1 MTTQSF
7 DRDDTNVITSPG
19 GQRVHRRQ
27 LEQLDHLA
35 AGFHP
40 VREGVWSFVGNGLS
54 NQMFVDA
61 PGGIIAIDTGECVE
75 EMREALRQL
84 RARTDRPIAAVMYT
98 HFHYV
103 DGTAA
108 VLEEGNHAEPL
119 PVIGHERIAVNK
131 VRTLGEIAPAYS
143 RGLIE
148 QFGITMPK
156 DGPDGLVGVG
166 LGHWYKNPA
175 HAPYTYGHVP
185 VNTPLRGGETINVA
199 GLDIVVDHAPSDAD
213 DSCNYFFPALSLVIH
228 NSVWPVLFNVF
239 PIRGEEYRDPRV
251 LIPGIDRIREW
262 DPEHLVAG
270 HGVPVS
276 GRERIR
282 EITMRYRD
290 SIQFMWDQTV
300 RGINKGWT
308 SDEIA
313 HRVVLPGIYDRDY
326 FTRQGY
332 GLTEHHVRQIFMG
345 LRGWFDGDEAKLFPL
360 ETFERNARLIAG
372 FGGREA
378 VSSQCRAALAGDD
391 LRWALELATWLVRS
405 DGAVQE
411 DRDLLAEC
419 LRVTAR
425 RTTAA
430 NIRNWAVVRARHL
443 DGSGPMDRYYAHY
456 FNPRLTPNLPVAEL
470 VHQLRVVLDPSGL
483 AGFDHHFAFDVD
495 GTRCGLHVRNHVAV
509 PTDGAGASTTLSM
522 RRETLTRLLAGID
535 TLSGLADSGEVR
547 VEGDRAALD
556 TFRRCLENKGM
567 ST

>member
-7 DRDDTNVITSPG
+7 DTDDRNVVTSPG

-35 AGFHP
+35 AGFHH
-40 VREGVWSFVGNGLS
+40 VRDGVWSLVGNGLS
-54 NQMFVDA
+54 NQMFVEGPA
-61 PGGIIAIDTGECVE
+61 GIIAIDTGECIE

-84 RARTDRPIAAVMYT
+84 REHTDRPIAAVMYT

-103 DGTAA
+103 DGTVA
-108 VLEEGNHAEPL
+108 VLEEGNHTDPL
-119 PVIGHERIAVNK
+119 PVIGHERIAANK
-131 VRTLGEIAPAYS
+131 VRTLGEISPAYS

-148 QFGITMPK
+148 QFGITMPA
-156 DGPDGLVGVG
+156 DGPDGLVSVG
-166 LGHWYKNPA
+166 LGYWYKNPA
-175 HAPYTYGHVP
+175 HKPYTYGHVP
-185 VNTPLRGGETINVA
+185 VNTPLRGGETLQVA
-199 GLDIVVDHAPSDAD
+199 GLDVLVDHAPSDAD
-213 DSCNYFFPALSLVIH
+213 DSCNFFFPSLELVIN
-228 NSVWPVLFNVF
+228 NSVWPALFNVF

-251 LIPGIDRIREW
+251 LIPGIETIRRW
-262 DPEHLVAG
+262 DPEHLVTG

-282 EITMRYRD
+282 EITARYRD

-313 HRVVLPGIYDRDY
+313 HRVVLPAAYDRDY

-332 GLTEHHVRQIFMG
+332 GLTEHHVRQIYVG

-360 ETFERNARLIAG
+360 ETSERNTRLIEG
-372 FGGREA
+372 FGGRA
-378 VSSQCRAALAGDD
+378 TVAGKCRTALDSDD

-405 DGAVQE
+405 DGATQP

-419 LRVTAR
+419 LRVLAS

-430 NIRNWAVVRARHL
+430 NIRDWAIERARHL
-443 DGSGPMDRYYAHY
+443 DGSGPMDRYFTHN
-456 FNPRLTPNLPVAEL
+456 FNPRLTPNLPVDEL
-470 VHQLRVVLDPSGL
+470 VHQLRVVLDPTGL
-483 AGFDHHFAFDVD
+483 EGFDHHFAFDVD

-509 PTDGAGASTTLSM
+509 PTDGSGATTTLSM
-522 RRETLTRLLAGID
+522 RRDTLTRLLAGID
-535 TLSGLADSGEVR
+535 TFSALVASGDVR
-547 VEGDRAALD
+547 VDGDARALH
-556 TFRRCLENKGM
+556 TFRVCLENKGM
-567 ST
+567 SS